1 MYTLSPEERIGSGAS
16 ASAYLAKSGT
26 SEPLLSAARIAWT
39 RPSRRL
45 GRTSK
50 PEQRLCQRTGHV
62 EALLVLAGN
71 SSYRVDQ
78 YACRCICQYNE
89 IMQKVS
95 YPTSHPAS
103 ILHTRSRCCCRCCG
117 TSNTAVG
124 TMTLKIIANMRWLAS
139 NATSD
144 SRSLRRIKKDAVNA
158 MLILHVTA
166 SPGILAV
173 MILRSWPLLPLTPD
187 HLSEPLKESLT
198 LRVTAACTQSSYV
211 VVANP
216 CTSTI
221 RGETR
226 NATT

>member
-158 MLILHVTA
+158 TLILHVTA
-166 SPGILAV
+166 SPGNSRGNDTAKLALATIDARPSLGASQGV
-173 MILRSWPLLPLTPD
+173 PD
-187 HLSEPLKESLT
+187 PPCYGSVHT
-198 LRVTAACTQSSYV
+198 V
-211 VVANP
+211 VV
-216 CTSTI
+216 CRRCQSLY
-221 RGETR
+221 
-226 NATT
+226 